1 MFSSKE
7 QSSPASDLCMGS
19 SYTHMYMYVWP
30 VLLSVGGLALT
41 QLQSEPQQFQSELF
55 YGGGHE

>member
-19 SYTHMYMYVWP
+19 SYTHTYMYVWP
-30 VLLSVGGLALT
+30 VLLSLGGLALT
-41 QLQSEPQQFQSELF
+41 QLQSEAQQFQSGL
-55 YGGGHE
+55 YN

>member
-7 QSSPASDLCMGS
+7 QSRPASDLYMGS

-30 VLLSVGGLALT
+30 VLLSLGGLALT
-41 QLQSEPQQFQSELF
+41 QLQSELQQFQSELLH
-55 YGGGHE
+55 GGNE